1 MVLHVGKEPGQKIW
15 SSGLLFRSAV
25 NNNIHGIC
33 SEVKSSPREIYVSLV
48 FLDAAL
54 GLCTWTLNSCLFQ
67 PPRRPHQRAHIFAVH
82 WSLTPLTSDS
92 FIRDL
97 LGFKNL
103 VLANSFSFLSKTSVT
118 KLFLT
123 SIKIKH
129 YRMVTKTSTSGFF
142 VLCIYNV
149 LRSADIKFLHNRK
162 INM

>member
-1 MVLHVGKEPGQKIW
+1 MAFVVKWRAHPGRFMFRLSFWMLPLACTPELWTPACSRLPGDLTKVQK
-15 SSGLLFRSAV
+15 
-25 NNNIHGIC
+25 
-33 SEVKSSPREIYVSLV
+33 
-48 FLDAAL
+48 
-54 GLCTWTLNSCLFQ
+54 T
-67 PPRRPHQRAHIFAVH
+67 HIFAVD

-103 VLANSFSFLSKTSVT
+103 VLADSFSFLSKTSVT

-123 SIKIKH
+123 SKKSN
-129 YRMVTKTSTSGFF
+129 TTEWLPKQSTSGFF

-162 INM
+162 INT